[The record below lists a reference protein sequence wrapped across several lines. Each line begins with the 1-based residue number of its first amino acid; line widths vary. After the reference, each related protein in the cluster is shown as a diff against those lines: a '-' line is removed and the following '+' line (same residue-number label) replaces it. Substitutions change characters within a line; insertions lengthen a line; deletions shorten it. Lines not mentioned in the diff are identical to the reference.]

1 MFKME
6 ADMKSEETKERIIHE
21 TIQLIKE
28 MKGEIEKVTI
38 RKIAD
43 KAQVGVGLINHYFKS
58 KDNLIQISVQRI
70 IKQVVTTFEVTDI
83 ARLKPMELTKT
94 VACQVVDFLME
105 NLQISKVS
113 ILEDLNN
120 PKEKDNSIQTAIG
133 FAYCMSGGVDL
144 ERYRKKAFFLLSI
157 LQESFL
163 RKDVLYSNIGVDFE
177 NEEQRKQYINDI
189 IEMIMGGMA

>member
-1 MFKME
+1 
-6 ADMKSEETKERIIHE
+6 MKSEETKERIIHE